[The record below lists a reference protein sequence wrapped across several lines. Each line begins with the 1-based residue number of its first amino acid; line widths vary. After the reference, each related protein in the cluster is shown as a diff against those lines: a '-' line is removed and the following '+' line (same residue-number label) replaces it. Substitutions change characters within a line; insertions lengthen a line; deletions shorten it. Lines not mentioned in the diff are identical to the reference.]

1 MGGADSPLAALRNAS
16 LSCLRRFAD
25 VTPDF
30 GTRDSDKWE
39 EYAPTC
45 ATWDGV
51 PFGVAEPLNAISALA
66 FDQLLCA
73 TNLSF
78 GHTAI
83 SQLGFGTFGFHASGG
98 HDFPTQLDLVPLYC
112 LQVQVLHQLM
122 VKAGKGSLPVVMNG
136 KSYAVDTLAS
146 SCTAS
151 LSASLEECDLDT
163 VVPSLEAQNSQLSG
177 DSSVDNWALS
187 YAVWAMHSACL
198 EDPTAASLGL
208 IPRETLAAAFD
219 VSPATIA
226 AELDPFR
233 DGLGFVAPGFE
244 ACEQYKKSI
253 SAFAEAA
260 SLQGRFPG
268 TVEVHHRW
276 HEKTAEA
283 LFYLGE
289 MLALLPDQC
298 SSDDECPQDS
308 ACVCNDSEESPRRR
322 RALLFATIPPSSRS
336 TCKCQ

>member
-1 MGGADSPLAALRNAS
+1 MGGADSPLAALRNSS
-16 LSCLRRFAD
+16 LTCLRRFAD

-30 GTRDSDKWE
+30 GTRDSNKWE
-39 EYAPTC
+39 EYAPNC

-73 TNLSF
+73 ANLSF
-78 GHTAI
+78 GHTVT

-98 HDFPTQLDLVPLYC
+98 HEFLNLLDVVPLHC
-112 LQVQVLHQLM
+112 LQMQILHQLM

-136 KSYAVDTLAS
+136 TSYAVDTLAS

-151 LSASLEECDLDT
+151 LSALLEECDLDT
-163 VVPSLEAQNSQLSG
+163 MVPSLEAQNSQLSG
-177 DSSVDNWALS
+177 SALS
-187 YAVWAMHSACL
+187 YAVRAMHSACL
-198 EDPTAASLGL
+198 EDPTAASLGM
-208 IPRETLAAAFD
+208 IPRENLAAAFD

-226 AELDPFR
+226 DELEPFR

-244 ACEQYKKSI
+244 ACQQYNYAI
-253 SAFAEAA
+253 RAFAEAA
-260 SLQGRFPG
+260 LNQGQLPG

-283 LFYLGE
+283 LFYMGE

-308 ACVCNDSEESPRRR
+308 ACVCNDLKESPRRR
-322 RALLFATIPPSSRS
+322 RALLFATIPPSTRS

>member
-1 MGGADSPLAALRNAS
+1 M
-16 LSCLRRFAD
+16 
-25 VTPDF
+25 
-30 GTRDSDKWE
+30 
-39 EYAPTC
+39 
-45 ATWDGV
+45 
-51 PFGVAEPLNAISALA
+51 
-66 FDQLLCA
+66 
-73 TNLSF
+73 
-78 GHTAI
+78 
-83 SQLGFGTFGFHASGG
+83 
-98 HDFPTQLDLVPLYC
+98 
-112 LQVQVLHQLM
+112 
-122 VKAGKGSLPVVMNG
+122 
-136 KSYAVDTLAS
+136 DTLAS